1 MITYGTELKINV
13 HVEPLDNMS
22 MANYEFECTFYTD
35 ANRRVT
41 LKKADMKMEDVDN
54 FIAVIETSN
63 IKKLGRG
70 KLMLEF
76 TAFIPDSDFSDGK
89 RTEKAIINTNI
100 TIV

>member
-13 HVEPLDNMS
+13 HVEPLNDMH
-22 MANYEFECTFYTD
+22 MADYDFECTFYTD
-35 ANRRVT
+35 VNRRIT
-41 LKKADMKMEDVDN
+41 IKKASMKMEDADN
-54 FIAVIETSN
+54 FIAVIETPN

-76 TAFIPDSDFSDGK
+76 TAFIPDGDFSDDT